1 MDTVSIVL
9 VGIGGQG
16 TVTAS
21 DILANAAFRAGRDV
35 KKAEVHGMSQR
46 GGSVR
51 TDVRF
56 GSTVLSPIT
65 PAASADVVLS
75 MDASQDAAAG
85 PLLRP
90 GGTLLTPAVLEG
102 VSLPSPKTAA
112 VAMLGAL
119 SRRLDLPEET
129 WTDAIAAIL
138 PAKLLAMNLEA
149 FALGRD
155 AGRPC
160 DPE

>member
-90 GGTLLTPAVLEG
+90 GPRER
-102 VSLPSPKTAA
+102 KTRLAAA
-112 VAMLGAL
+112 VGPCYAPHHGYKLHVLPWAAVPAARRFSPGR
-119 SRRLDLPEET
+119 RRLCRRG
-129 WTDAIAAIL
+129 A
-138 PAKLLAMNLEA
+138 
-149 FALGRD
+149 
-155 AGRPC
+155 
-160 DPE
+160 